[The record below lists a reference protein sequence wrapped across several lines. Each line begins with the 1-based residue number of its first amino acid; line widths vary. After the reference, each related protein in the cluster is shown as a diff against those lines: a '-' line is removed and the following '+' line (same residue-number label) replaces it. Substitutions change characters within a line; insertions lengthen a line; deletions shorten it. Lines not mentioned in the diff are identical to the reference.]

1 MRRQQPYITIL
12 LLPLLLA
19 ALWGCAATDTATQL
33 SATADQISF
42 AEDDAVGGETAAES
56 PEEEQPADEDTV
68 PEPEITAAEELKQLE
83 TLGAWTSGN
92 PYQLEE
98 EVTYD
103 FPVTMNRQVEFYLDF
118 FQTTQRDIFTRW
130 LERSTRYL
138 PMMQAEL
145 RKAGLP
151 EDLAYLAMIESG
163 FSLTAFSTAKAVG
176 PWQFMSYTA
185 RDYDLVIN
193 KYVDERRDPEK
204 STRAAVAFLSDLYAM
219 FGDWHLAVAAYN
231 AGGGKISKGIKN
243 YNTNDFWE
251 LAQEQYLNGETK
263 RYVPKLIAA
272 IIIAKNPEKY
282 GFSNINYAPPLAYE
296 TVEVPSWTPLRAVEV
311 ACEASLEE
319 LRNLNRHLPL
329 LVTPPDLENYPLK
342 VPVGQKELVAKN
354 LPRVRETVATDFK
367 THVVEGKE
375 TLTKICNLYNVNKT
389 TLLKANNLRKSKL
402 AKGQRLRIPYQVTSY
417 TLADTEMAQA
427 VVQQP
432 ASRLV
437 QHKVRSGETVASIA
451 KRYNVSPQLVA
462 SWNSLKNIHKLKVG
476 QQLTLHIADSQAPAT
491 IVTAKAKVSKEKK
504 TAAAKPTYYEV
515 RNGDTLWTIARR
527 FDLTPD
533 QLKQW
538 NNLNDDVIRPGT
550 RLQVTNPQ
558 RIGPLS

>member
-33 SATADQISF
+33 SATADEVSF
-42 AEDDAVGGETAAES
+42 AEDDAAGDDTAAAS
-56 PEEEQPADEDTV
+56 PEEEGPAEEDTV

-92 PYQLEE
+92 PYELEE
-98 EVTYD
+98 EVSYD
-103 FPVTMNRQVEFYLDF
+103 FPVVMNRQVEFYLNF

-145 RKAGLP
+145 RKAELP

-243 YNTNDFWE
+243 YNTNNFWE

-282 GFSNINYAPPLAYE
+282 GFTNINYAPPLAYE

-311 ACEASLEE
+311 ACEASIED

-329 LVTPPDLENYPLK
+329 LVTPPDQENYLLK

-375 TLTKICNLYNVNKT
+375 TLTRICKLYNVNKT

-402 AKGQRLRIPYQVTSY
+402 TKGQRLRIPYQVTSY
-417 TLADTEMAQA
+417 TLADTELA
-427 VVQQP
+427 QQP
-432 ASRLV
+432 VAHQPVSRLV

-451 KRYNVSPQLVA
+451 KRYKVSPHLVA
-462 SWNSLKNIHKLKVG
+462 SWNSLKNINKLKVG
-476 QQLTLHIADSQAPAT
+476 QQLTLHIADAQAPAT
-491 IVTAKAKVSKEKK
+491 IVSAKAKVSKEKRI
-504 TAAAKPTYYEV
+504 AAKPTYYEV

-538 NNLNDDVIRPGT
+538 NNLNDDLIRPGT

-558 RIGPLS
+558 RTGSLS

>member
-33 SATADQISF
+33 SATADEVSF
-42 AEDDAVGGETAAES
+42 AEDDAAGDDTAAAT
-56 PEEEQPADEDTV
+56 PEEELPAEEDTV

-92 PYQLEE
+92 PYKLEE
-98 EVTYD
+98 EASYD
-103 FPVTMNRQVEFYLDF
+103 FPVVMNRQVEFYLNF

-185 RDYDLVIN
+185 RDYDLMIN

-282 GFSNINYAPPLAYE
+282 GFTNINYAPPLAYE

-311 ACEASLEE
+311 ACEASFEE

-375 TLTKICNLYNVNKT
+375 TLTKICKLYNVNKT

-417 TLADTEMAQA
+417 TLGDTEMAQQPI
-427 VVQQP
+427 VQQP

-476 QQLTLHIADSQAPAT
+476 QPLTLHIADSQAPAT
-491 IVTAKAKVSKEKK
+491 IVTAKVKVSKEKR
-504 TAAAKPTYYEV
+504 TAAKPTYYEV
-515 RNGDTLWTIARR
+515 RNGDTLWNIARR
-527 FDLTPD
+527 FDLTPN

-558 RIGPLS
+558 RIGSLS

>member
-33 SATADQISF
+33 SATADEISF
-42 AEDDAVGGETAAES
+42 AEDDAVGGDTAAAS

-272 IIIAKNPEKY
+272 IIIAKNAEKY
-282 GFSNINYAPPLAYE
+282 GFTNINYAPPLAYE

-375 TLTKICNLYNVNKT
+375 TLTKICKLYNVNKT

-437 QHKVRSGETVASIA
+437 QHKVRSGDTVASIA

-504 TAAAKPTYYEV
+504 TAAKPTYYEV

>member
-33 SATADQISF
+33 SATADEVSF
-42 AEDDAVGGETAAES
+42 AEDDAVGGETAAAS

-282 GFSNINYAPPLAYE
+282 GFTNINYAPPLAYE

-311 ACEASLEE
+311 ACEASFEE

-375 TLTKICNLYNVNKT
+375 TLTKICKLYNVNKT

-417 TLADTEMAQA
+417 TLGDTEMAQQPIA
-427 VVQQP
+427 QQP

-451 KRYNVSPQLVA
+451 KLYKVSPQLVA
-462 SWNSLKNIHKLKVG
+462 SWNSLKNINKLKVG
-476 QQLTLHIADSQAPAT
+476 QPLTLHIADSQAPAT
-491 IVTAKAKVSKEKK
+491 IVTAKAKVSKEKR
-504 TAAAKPTYYEV
+504 TAAKPTYYEV

-527 FDLTPD
+527 FDLTPN

-558 RIGPLS
+558 GTGSLS